1 MTLQQSSE
9 FTDRWTQFRGAYI
22 LADVV
27 NSPTSPELWKE
38 IEDFCADLRSRFT
51 TDTIKQQSGIAA
63 TRAAYKAC
71 GKDPSRYRPAS
82 EQLARRVLQGKDLY
96 SVDTLVDLGNLVSLF
111 SGYPTGL
118 LDADKIKGKKEEV
131 EGLADIELGV
141 GHADEPYEG
150 IGRGVLNIEGLPVY
164 RDAEGPIASPTSD
177 STRTML
183 SADTRRLLFIING
196 YDGDEAQIQRSIDYA
211 LDLLA
216 RYAQSSNVS
225 VNRF

>member
-1 MTLQQSSE
+1 MTITQSAE
-9 FTDRWTQFRGAYI
+9 FTSRWTQFRGAYI
-22 LADVV
+22 EADVV
-27 NSPTSPELWKE
+27 NSPTSPELWAE
-38 IEDFCADLRSRFT
+38 IEAFCNDLRSRLT
-51 TDTIKQQSGIAA
+51 TDTLKEQSGIAA

-118 LDADKIKGKKEEV
+118 LDQDRV
-131 EGLADIELGV
+131 EGDVALGV
-141 GHADEPYEG
+141 GHAGEPYEG

-164 RDAEGPIASPTSD
+164 RDAQGPIASPTSD

-183 SADTRRLLFIING
+183 SPTTSHLLFIING
-196 YDGDEAQIQRSIDYA
+196 YDGDEAQIERAVAYA
-211 LDLLA
+211 LDLIK
-216 RYAQSSNVS
+216 RYAQSKNERVA
-225 VNRF
+225 RF

>member
-1 MTLQQSSE
+1 MTLKQSTE
-9 FTDRWTQFRGAYI
+9 FTSRWSQFSGAYI

-27 NSPTSPELWKE
+27 NSPTTPELWRE
-38 IEDFCADLRSRFT
+38 IEDFCADLRSRLT
-51 TDTIKQQSGIAA
+51 TETLKAVSGIAA

-96 SVDTLVDLGNLVSLF
+96 SVDTLVDLGNLVSLA

-118 LDADKIKGKKEEV
+118 LDADKV
-131 EGLADIELGV
+131 SLADDDDVTLGV

-150 IGRGVLNIEGLPVY
+150 IGRGALNIEGLPIY
-164 RDAEGPIASPTSD
+164 RDAQGPIASPTSD

-196 YDGDEAQIQRSIDYA
+196 YDGDEAQIQRAIDQA
-211 LDLLA
+211 LDLLK
-216 RYAQSSNVS
+216 RYAQSKNVS
-225 VNRF
+225 VGRF